1 MRGIFHRIAVL
12 LILVQSAGALLLPL
26 AASAT
31 ALPPAHVPNK
41 GNLQFTSTIAFP
53 QLTGHVV
60 NGDGS
65 PLTVGAH
72 VEAMR
77 FGVVVARA
85 EIDATSDADAGS
97 YGMIISPG
105 VYVIKFVD
113 GPASHP
119 AYDLVIPGVN
129 IAPTRLLDATLA
141 RASSHL
147 VS

>member
-1 MRGIFHRIAVL
+1 
-12 LILVQSAGALLLPL
+12 
-26 AASAT
+26 
-31 ALPPAHVPNK
+31 
-41 GNLQFTSTIAFP
+41 
-53 QLTGHVV
+53 
-60 NGDGS
+60 
-65 PLTVGAH
+65 
-72 VEAMR
+72 MR

-147 VS
+147 VSGRVLDANNNGIPDVAVHLGEVGGDLAHGRVALALGEK